1 MEIYKVQTKNRGFTL
16 IELMIV
22 LAIVAILAA
31 VAYPAYTRH
40 IIKANRSAAQSQM
53 MDIAAR
59 QQQFFIADRAYATV
73 TALTASG
80 YNLPVELGARYDY
93 SMAVSTSTV
102 PAFTV
107 TFAAKGAQLSDGN
120 LTLNSEGVKSP
131 PAKW

>member
-1 MEIYKVQTKNRGFTL
+1 MEIDKVQAKNRGFTL

-22 LAIVAILAA
+22 LAVVAILAA

-59 QQQFFIADRAYATV
+59 QQQFLIADRAYASTS
-73 TALTASG
+73 ALTASG

-93 SMAVSTSTV
+93 SIAVGTSTV

-107 TFAAKGAQLSDGN
+107 TFAAKGAQLGDGN
-120 LTLNSEGVKSP
+120 LTLNSEGLKLP
-131 PAKW
+131 AAKW